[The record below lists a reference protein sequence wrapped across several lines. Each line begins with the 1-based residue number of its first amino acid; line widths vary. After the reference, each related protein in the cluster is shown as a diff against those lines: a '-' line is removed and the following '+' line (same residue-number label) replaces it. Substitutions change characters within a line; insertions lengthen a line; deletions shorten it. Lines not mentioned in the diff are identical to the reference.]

1 MHSRGFPNCFIFSN
15 IQSGFSVN
23 FPHMLDEQ
31 SRHLAYILGHAQEND
46 IKVIEASQDAEDAW
60 VQTVLD
66 AAINR
71 MDFLESCTPG
81 YYNNEGKPA
90 ERSGQNGFYGG
101 GSIAFIKLITDW
113 RDAGDLAGLELTS
126 R

>member
-1 MHSRGFPNCFIFSN
+1 VRDFPNVFLFTN
-15 IQSGFSVN
+15 VQSGFSVN

-31 SRHLAYILGHAQEND
+31 AKHAAYLVEHALTNSIEVVETSQE
-46 IKVIEASQDAEDAW
+46 AEDEW
-60 VQTVLD
+60 VETIVKLAQNNLG
-66 AAINR
+66 
-71 MDFLESCTPG
+71 FLESCTPG

-113 RDAGDLAGLELTS
+113 REAGDLAGLEL